1 MESVER
7 RKTRGGFLFFF
18 VARFSTF
25 FAMANRPL
33 LYEEL
38 ARKLARAISTGKHP
52 VGSLLPKE
60 TALVRETGLSR
71 HTVRAALEKLERAG
85 LIRRTPHVGTRVIAS
100 GRLSSVNE
108 QISSLSDLDRLAAKN
123 PRKLLSFGEVVVSKA
138 LAEKIR
144 IPPGET
150 MLRFSMVRL
159 GDTPQ
164 DPPIAWTT
172 EYVRPEWR
180 EIAPIARENPD
191 ALMIELICSHFR
203 EQCIEVRQKI
213 EATTLGEEAAKNLEA
228 PVGAPALRIYRQYMS
243 ARNRIL
249 LITVS
254 YHPADR
260 YAFNLNVRVG
270 S

>member
-1 MESVER
+1 MRDRAFER
-7 RKTRGGFLFFF
+7 FF
-18 VARFSTF
+18 VFISGLRAGI
-25 FAMANRPL
+25 AMVNRPL

-38 ARKLARAISTGKHP
+38 ARKLARAISTGRYP
-52 VGSLLPKE
+52 VGSYLPKE
-60 TALVRETGLSR
+60 IDLVKETGLSR
-71 HTVRAALEKLERAG
+71 HTIPAALEKLERAG

-100 GRLSSVNE
+100 RRLSSVSE
-108 QISSLSDLDRLAAKN
+108 QISSLSDLDRLASKN
-123 PRKLLSFGEVVVSKA
+123 PRKLLSAGEVVVSKA

-144 IPPGET
+144 VPPGET

-159 GDTPQ
+159 GETPH

-180 EIAPIARENPD
+180 SLVALARENPD
-191 ALMIELICSHFR
+191 ELMIELICSRFR
-203 EQCIEVRQKI
+203 EHCTEVRQTI

-228 PVGAPALRIYRQYMS
+228 PAGSPALRIYRQYVS
-243 ARNRIL
+243 ERKRIL

-260 YAFNLNVRVG
+260 YAFNLNVRIDG